1 MIDIQSAMQVLLK
14 EARFDTR
21 PTELNGQWI
30 IQFEDDSLVGFCCE
44 FPDPASMLENW
55 HEREEAI
62 LRKYAASFRSAG
74 EKAWNV
80 YCVFL
85 SQKAPSESEER
96 AVRWIEENL
105 ERTRKLAACGIN
117 TRQALS
123 NAILPLLPIQYQPSL
138 DREDTTE
145 RIIRRV
151 GSIAP
156 RAANVVLDNAVP
168 ATEVVRV
175 LGEPS

>member
-14 EARFDTR
+14 EARYETQ
-21 PTELNGQWI
+21 PSEINGQWN

-44 FPDPASMLENW
+44 FPDPESMLETW
-55 HEREEAI
+55 REREEAI
-62 LRKYAASFRSAG
+62 LKKYATSFRSAG

-85 SQKAPSESEER
+85 CQKTPSETEER

-117 TRQALS
+117 TRQALGD
-123 NAILPLLPIQYQPSL
+123 AILPLLPIRYQPSL
-138 DREDTTE
+138 DREETTE

-151 GSIAP
+151 ESIAP
-156 RAANVVLDNAVP
+156 KAANIVLDSSVP

-175 LGEPS
+175 LGERS